1 VTTSVPPA
9 LEALARPSGTP
20 EDRDAPNLLAE
31 LLEEYRARLRPAIGP
46 VGVTVD
52 GRPYPTLL
60 EAFADPLASFRTFTL
75 DLASAAPDGPAW
87 EYLDPIER
95 IEVES
100 DQGAEVRPRPIAKH
114 GPRRAMIRGLLRE
127 HYPPGGASR
136 LPPPGG
142 DGVPT
147 LPILAQQFRA
157 HGVVPFQI
165 ALLVYQSEERFRFE
179 IDLVDNQLLTD
190 RRNGRLPASR
200 RVHRSARISHGV
212 DAQVAKGGMALTNAR
227 ALEILADTHGLTDVE
242 MAHVLGGVR
251 ELGRSALEALKVR
264 QYASFDTRLGL
275 YRPRLDAFLPSG
287 DRMKPS
293 QGPVK
298 LPPIPDPAL
307 RTSVSELLAAA
318 DARATCPLCGDVLPA
333 GPRGI
338 LCENCQQ
345 EIGRSP

>member
-1 VTTSVPPA
+1 
-9 LEALARPSGTP
+9 
-20 EDRDAPNLLAE
+20 
-31 LLEEYRARLRPAIGP
+31 
-46 VGVTVD
+46 
-52 GRPYPTLL
+52 
-60 EAFADPLASFRTFTL
+60 
-75 DLASAAPDGPAW
+75 
-87 EYLDPIER
+87 
-95 IEVES
+95 
-100 DQGAEVRPRPIAKH
+100 
-114 GPRRAMIRGLLRE
+114 
-127 HYPPGGASR
+127 
-136 LPPPGG
+136 
-142 DGVPT
+142 
-147 LPILAQQFRA
+147 
-157 HGVVPFQI
+157 
-165 ALLVYQSEERFRFE
+165 
-179 IDLVDNQLLTD
+179 
-190 RRNGRLPASR
+190 
-200 RVHRSARISHGV
+200 
-212 DAQVAKGGMALTNAR
+212 
-227 ALEILADTHGLTDVE
+227 